1 QILGSRA
8 MPRSHDTLMKLF
20 EQKTVVDLSTIRE
33 ALGGVTAMTAFRH
46 LRRVPYRRSY
56 NHNGGYYCLYD
67 PSRCDRMGLWNIGDI
82 HFSKD
87 GSLKATVRRMVCESE
102 VGATH
107 RELADW
113 LRIRVHNT
121 LLSLVHDQEVSR
133 EQVEAIY
140 VYLHPEAMVRT
151 EQLARR
157 RELVERRRLA
167 AAGPGEDLDDAVV
180 IQVLLALVRHPGSG
194 PAQVVRLLHGHAP
207 PITAQQVHAVFTRYD
222 LGEKGGPRIS

>member
-1 QILGSRA
+1 
-8 MPRSHDTLMKLF
+8 MPRSPDTLMKLF
-20 EQKTVVDLSTIRE
+20 EQKTVVDLATIRE

-46 LRRVPYRRSY
+46 LRRVPYKRSY

-67 PSRCDRMGLWNIGDI
+67 PSRCDRMGLWSIGDI

-87 GSLKATVRRMVCESE
+87 GSLKGTVRRMVWESE

-113 LRIRVHNT
+113 LRVRVHNT

-140 VYLHPEAMVRT
+140 VYLHPEATVRT

-157 RELVERRRLA
+157 REFEERRRLA
-167 AAGPGEDLDDAVV
+167 DAGPGEDMDDTIV
-180 IQVLLALVRHPGSG
+180 IRVLLVLIRYPGSG
-194 PAQVVRLLHGHAP
+194 PGDVVRRLRGHSPPVERAQVDRVF
-207 PITAQQVHAVFTRYD
+207 AQYG
-222 LGEKGGPRIS
+222 LGEKGGPRIF